1 MAQNSY
7 ALFKQSEVFYWFI
20 STGPNGDI
28 PKGVFLTPADVPAV
42 SNPFNLGL
50 ADYVNDEWTDE
61 NITNNRDT
69 SRIMETIASVIIDFM
84 SKFPDRRIY
93 VYDNTEA
100 KRRLYQR
107 YASNNLDRIN
117 KNYHLYGKEYGNQ
130 LF

>member
-1 MAQNSY
+1 
-7 ALFKQSEVFYWFI
+7 
-20 STGPNGDI
+20 
-28 PKGVFLTPADVPAV
+28 
-42 SNPFNLGL
+42 
-50 ADYVNDEWTDE
+50 
-61 NITNNRDT
+61 
-69 SRIMETIASVIIDFM
+69 METIASVIIDFM

>member
-61 NITNNRDT
+61 NITRCLKN
-69 SRIMETIASVIIDFM
+69 SFQA
-84 SKFPDRRIY
+84 
-93 VYDNTEA
+93 
-100 KRRLYQR
+100 
-107 YASNNLDRIN
+107 NL
-117 KNYHLYGKEYGNQ
+117 LMQ
-130 LF
+130 LFFRQSLRLPMKLGIQLKGLKNVKSK